1 MFTGIL
7 IALPLKLSL
16 GLSAC
21 LPSFVYPAFNYCS
34 LQSHSENVSL
44 TERFAFEVHRDII
57 DLEA

>member
-16 GLSAC
+16 CLSAC
-21 LPSFVYPAFNYCS
+21 LPSFASPGFNYCI
-34 LQSHSENVSL
+34 LHSHSENVSL
-44 TERFAFEVHRDII
+44 AKRFAFEVHVDII